1 MNAGSQIDSILH
13 PVRAAPRTGPKA
25 VNHSA
30 NNRNQLKAT
39 QVRNQLKREEEEA
52 KAAEAPFKMAR
63 FRGVESVLRQKSA
76 EGTLGQGIS
85 RGGDGSASA
94 ADSRRTGNITSKMAG
109 LSVRGPAS
117 AQRGTQQR
125 GAGAKAATMGGAGA
139 PPQRQ
144 QYDDEES
151 IYAQGGGGGQVRG
164 MQQQQQYD
172 DEDGGDGGGDFS
184 PRDNQYEDG
193 GRFDDEAEQE
203 YTRQQQYQGQG
214 PARGRPQY
222 DDEDEDIHG
231 LAAQGP
237 RGNQAA
243 PASRG
248 GIASMRIPAGL
259 QAQQHA
265 GGGGGGAHDGR
276 SFINENA
283 RKVIQSSKAMAS
295 ARSNQS
301 DERVGGGGGG
311 AGAEPLGQFLSS
323 HPASAPAPAAS
334 ISKHANYGQVPAY
347 IRAQQSDMAAAKARA
362 AEQAKEKDLGIPPG
376 MILMPEDQRLHTL
389 AVLQENH
396 KKVLYDISC
405 FPLRVETISRKKARA
420 DLEAKLLEIEKALQL
435 FSRKRVLIQ
444 P

>member
-1 MNAGSQIDSILH
+1 M
-13 PVRAAPRTGPKA
+13 
-25 VNHSA
+25 NHSA
-30 NNRNQLKAT
+30 NNRQQLKAT

-85 RGGDGSASA
+85 RGGDGSAS
-94 ADSRRTGNITSKMAG
+94 DSRRTGGVTSKMAG

-117 AQRGTQQR
+117 VQRGTQR
-125 GAGAKAATMGGAGA
+125 GAGAKAATVGAA
-139 PPQRQ
+139 PQRQ
-144 QYDDEES
+144 QFDDEEDES
-151 IYAQGGGGGQVRG
+151 IYAQGGGGGGQGRG
-164 MQQQQQYD
+164 APHQQREQHEQYD
-172 DEDGGDGGGDFS
+172 DEDGGGDFS
-184 PRDNQYEDG
+184 PREYEDG

-203 YTRQQQYQGQG
+203 YTRQQLQQGHQQQG
-214 PARGRPQY
+214 RGRPQY
-222 DDEDEDIHG
+222 DDADDEDIHA
-231 LAAQGP
+231 LATQGP
-237 RGNQAA
+237 RGQHAAAAAA
-243 PASRG
+243 PARG

-259 QAQQHA
+259 QAQQN
-265 GGGGGGAHDGR
+265 GGGGGGASHDGR
-276 SFINENA
+276 SFIAANA
-283 RKVIQSSKAMAS
+283 RKVIQTSKALAS

-301 DERVGGGGGG
+301 DERG
-311 AGAEPLGQFLSS
+311 AGTEPLGQFLSS
-323 HPASAPAPAAS
+323 HPASAPAPTAS
-334 ISKHANYGQVPAY
+334 IAKHDNYGKVPAY

-362 AEQAKEKDLGIPPG
+362 AEEAKEKELGIPPG

-405 FPLRVETISRKKARA
+405 FPLRIETISRKKARA
-420 DLEAKLLEIEKALQL
+420 ELEEKLLEIEKALQL